1 MVSPFDR
8 DSRQKSVS
16 SAQPGLYE
24 HSTVRPSLSA
34 SSSQFQFSDWL
45 QIDKESTPFPAMS
58 PPLPATSS
66 GRTLRAGEREISP
79 LSFANSTGSASV
91 ESGRSTRAAGGLGY
105 GRASQARKEG
115 PPRELRSIPQTRQS
129 AHNRSLGYTIA
140 QESNVPLRSSHQPI
154 PIAAASTSKIP
165 DSTATALATTRV
177 TRSRRASSHNVP
189 SSGTNQSEAAA
200 LNLLSLALPSAAS
213 ASGSVIA
220 FGGDEEPEPES
231 DASSAH
237 QPDEKAGGDIYRH
250 FTNFYR
256 DGPSPNFLVESPSYE
271 WRSDSAMTAD
281 VLPHFD
287 ASPNHHWSFYHS
299 SQSTNPSSQSVSS
312 RRNSISSSVGTSMS
326 TQRVRQHRPARTQRA
341 VSEASF
347 NSLELEY
354 GKRRSQRTAAKV
366 VPVSTTST
374 SQRTLVGSSQQVVNR
389 NGKRPLSPANSRS
402 RPVRASSR
410 LSTAGM
416 SSPVIAALPLP
427 PVKRHKPASTP
438 APPSPV
444 VALPPRRPS
453 RTLPPLTTTSTRTIP
468 NVEIHSN
475 FARLY
480 RDFPLSSAIPPSS
493 PFYAVPHPT
502 APIASSS
509 TAVAPPSTTM
519 DLPDGAKWNAASA
532 EPTNLYHPRFVVG
545 TSDEKAGA
553 CPICIEP
560 VERGG
565 EGVTKWL
572 KVSSLILSRQ
582 SVAEALRYWQLKNSA
597 YSYHMSYA
605 HGISNV
611 TGLPFSPPTE
621 IRNGEIHYSFSFV
634 PLLTLVDSRTQ
645 EGSSRWPH
653 YDD

>member
-1 MVSPFDR
+1 MLANRGDRNLNKEMVSPFAR
-8 DSRQKSVS
+8 DSRQNSLS
-16 SAQPGLYE
+16 SAQLGLHE

-58 PPLPATSS
+58 PPLPAMSS

-79 LSFANSTGSASV
+79 LSFANSARSASV

-105 GRASQARKEG
+105 GRASQVRREG
-115 PPRELRSIPQTRQS
+115 PIRELKSMPQTRQS
-129 AHNRSLGYTIA
+129 VHNRSLGYTIA
-140 QESNVPLRSSHQPI
+140 QESNALPRQSHQPI
-154 PIAAASTSKIP
+154 PIAAASTSRIP
-165 DSTATALATTRV
+165 DSASTALATTRV
-177 TRSRRASSHNVP
+177 TRSRRTSSHNLPP

-200 LNLLSLALPSAAS
+200 LNLLSLALPSANS
-213 ASGSVIA
+213 ANGSVIA
-220 FGGDEEPEPES
+220 FGGDDDEPEPES
-231 DASSAH
+231 DASSIH
-237 QPDEKAGGDIYRH
+237 QADERAGGDIYRH

-287 ASPNHHWSFYHS
+287 ATPNYPWSHYS

-312 RRNSISSSVGTSMS
+312 RSNSISSSVGTSMS

-347 NSLELEY
+347 NSLELEN

-366 VPVSTTST
+366 VPVSYTTPSER
-374 SQRTLVGSSQQVVNR
+374 SVVGSPHPVANR
-389 NGKRPLSPANSRS
+389 HGKRPLSPANSRS

-416 SSPVIAALPLP
+416 SSPVITTAALPLP
-427 PVKRHKPASTP
+427 PAKRHKPAPTP
-438 APPSPV
+438 APPTPTV
-444 VALPPRRPS
+444 PPPRRPS

-468 NVEIHSN
+468 DVETNNN

-480 RDFPLSSAIPPSS
+480 RDFPISSAIPPSS
-493 PFYAVPHPT
+493 PFYPLPHPT

-509 TAVAPPSTTM
+509 TTVLSPATIMA
-519 DLPDGAKWNAASA
+519 LPDGANAKWNAASA
-532 EPTNLYHPRFVVG
+532 EPTNLYHPRFVTG

-560 VERGG
+560 TERGG
-565 EGVTKWL
+565 EGVAKWL
-572 KVSSLILSRQ
+572 KVSLFFISSLRC
-582 SVAEALRYWQLKNSA
+582 
-597 YSYHMSYA
+597 
-605 HGISNV
+605 
-611 TGLPFSPPTE
+611 
-621 IRNGEIHYSFSFV
+621 
-634 PLLTLVDSRTQ
+634 
-645 EGSSRWPH
+645 
-653 YDD
+653 